1 MMQGEASAVHV
12 RPVRSK
18 ADGRAFL
25 EVPYRLYK
33 GHAHWVPPLRSDAA
47 AGWDTQKNPFYAHA
61 EIERFIAVR
70 GGESV
75 GRIAA
80 IHNRAHNEF
89 HNEPVGF
96 FGFFETVDEPPIT
109 RALLDAVATWHRER
123 GLSILR
129 GPVNPSMGSECGLL
143 VEGFDEP
150 PVIMMPYNPPYYRDH
165 LEACGLTKE
174 VDLVAFDVHR
184 DPGESAGV
192 AESRQRLAGLVDR
205 LAKRHPD
212 LSIRKLDMKHL
223 RRDAFVL
230 RDVFD
235 GARRDNYG
243 FVPSTEAE
251 YEALVGKLEQ
261 IVDPDIVS
269 ILEKSGHPV
278 GCVVALPDWNLALK
292 RSERW
297 PGPLRLLKILAEK
310 KRIDAIR
317 VLAIAVAPEYRRS
330 GILSWLIQSVI
341 ENGLPKG
348 YRRAELSWIAETNTV
363 QMQTLGKLFGND
375 PYKRYRIFSG
385 SIESDH

>member
-1 MMQGEASAVHV
+1 MTRAGSSAVAV

-18 ADGRAFL
+18 ADARAFL
-25 EVPYRLYK
+25 EFPYRLYR
-33 GHAHWVPPLRSDAA
+33 GHPQWVPQLRSDAA
-47 AGWDTQKNPFYAHA
+47 AAWNTKKNPFYAHA
-61 EIERFIAVR
+61 EIERFLAERDGAV
-70 GGESV
+70 V

-80 IHNRAHNEF
+80 IHNRAHNEY
-89 HNEPVGF
+89 HDEPVGF
-96 FGFFETVDEPPIT
+96 FGFLEVVDEPGVT
-109 RALLDAVATWHRER
+109 AALLDTVAAWHRDR
-123 GLSILR
+123 GMSILR

-165 LEACGLTKE
+165 LEAYGLEKE

-184 DPGESAGV
+184 DPGEKAGV

-243 FVPSTEAE
+243 FVPSTEEE
-251 YEALVGKLEQ
+251 YEALVGKLEL

-297 PGPLRLLKILAEK
+297 RGPFRLLKILAEK

-385 SIESDH
+385 SIDAQ